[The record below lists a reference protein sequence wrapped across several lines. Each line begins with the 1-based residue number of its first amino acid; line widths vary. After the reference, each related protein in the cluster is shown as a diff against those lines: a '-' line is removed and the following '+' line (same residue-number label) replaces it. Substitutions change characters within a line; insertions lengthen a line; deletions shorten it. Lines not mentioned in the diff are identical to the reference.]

1 MLIDNNEELKKLLIN
16 KLDEMM
22 DDQPADGLNEIYYNL
37 EYLLIKEPRYYKL
50 NKNLEKNLQTY
61 IKKYK

>member
-1 MLIDNNEELKKLLIN
+1 MLIDNNEELKELLIN

-37 EYLLIKEPRYYKL
+37 EYLLIKEPRYFKL
-50 NKNLEKNLQTY
+50 NKNLEKNLQN
-61 IKKYK
+61 